1 MLGPATDKEEQPTL
15 EIWDVR
21 MPPILTSRR
30 SPTAGD
36 HQVYRAGAGQAVVV
50 LPLEAIGRGRA
61 GRSALP
67 ANPFGLGVLRSLPG
81 RAIGP
86 VRPRQA
92 GAR

>member
-1 MLGPATDKEEQPTL
+1 
-15 EIWDVR
+15 
-21 MPPILTSRR
+21 MPELPGFDQAPFTHQGR
-30 SPTAGD
+30 T

-50 LPLEAIGRGRA
+50 LPLEAIGRDEQDGR
-61 GRSALP
+61 RSPLTRSDW
-67 ANPFGLGVLRSLPG
+67 GVLRSLPG